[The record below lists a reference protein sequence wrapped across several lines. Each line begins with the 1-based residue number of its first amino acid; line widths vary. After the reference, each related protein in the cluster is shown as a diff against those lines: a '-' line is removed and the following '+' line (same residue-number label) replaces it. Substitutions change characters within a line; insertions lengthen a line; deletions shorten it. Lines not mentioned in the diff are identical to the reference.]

1 MINIGEMMKDIFRKM
16 DKPLFFLMLLFCTF
30 GLIMVFSSSSVSAIL
45 RYKTTSMH
53 FFTNQLIFIVLSFI
67 AGFIALRIPTSK
79 YNHLSWLLMFGI
91 DIALFLLLV
100 YGSITNH
107 VQSWFYIAGF
117 SIQPSEFAKSFI
129 IIFLACFYNRLF
141 KKKNYNV
148 YSILF
153 PLLFAIIAFFL
164 TALQPD
170 FGSAAIIAGITFF
183 IFISLPIEKS
193 NIMKLIKI
201 SSCLLIA
208 LLVVVVYNKDKL
220 FNSDQLERLNFKEPC
235 TRYMEQTG
243 YQVCNGFIAINNGGL
258 LGVGLGNS
266 TQKYLYLP
274 ESHTDFIFAIIVEEL
289 GVVTG
294 IIVVLMYV
302 LLLLR
307 ILYIAKRASN
317 LRNSIIAYGT
327 MWYIL
332 LHVIINLCG
341 VLGVFPLTGVPL
353 PLLSY
358 GGSHTIN
365 VLVMLFLV
373 LRVSVENKTAIYK
386 EEMKKLSK

>member
-1 MINIGEMMKDIFRKM
+1 MINIGEKMKDIIRKM
-16 DKPLFFLMLLFCTF
+16 DKPLFFLILLFCTF
-30 GLIMVFSSSSVSAIL
+30 GLIMIFSSSSVSAIL

-53 FFTNQLIFIVLSFI
+53 FFTNQLMFIILSFL
-67 AGFIALRIPTSK
+67 AGFVALKIPTSK
-79 YNHLSWLLMFGI
+79 YNFFSWLFIIGI
-91 DIALFLLLV
+91 DIVLFLLLT
-100 YGSITNH
+100 YGTLTNH
-107 VQSWFYIAGF
+107 VQSWFYVGGF
-117 SIQPSEFAKSFI
+117 SVQPSEFAKSFI
-129 IIFLACFYNRLF
+129 IIYLACFYNKLF
-141 KKKNYNV
+141 KRKNYNI
-148 YSILF
+148 YTMFF
-153 PLLFAIIAFFL
+153 PLAFAFIAFFL

-170 FGSAAIIAGITFF
+170 LGSAAIIAGITFF
-183 IFISLPIEKS
+183 IFISLPIEK
-193 NIMKLIKI
+193 NNVMKIIKI
-201 SSCLLIA
+201 TSCLLIA
-208 LLVVVVYNKDKL
+208 LLIGIICNKDML
-220 FNSDQLERLNFKEPC
+220 FNSDQLERLNYKEPC

-258 LGVGLGNS
+258 FGVGLGNS

-289 GVVTG
+289 GIVTG
-294 IIVVLMYV
+294 IIVVIMYI

-341 VLGVFPLTGVPL
+341 VLGIFPLTGVPL

-365 VLVMLFLV
+365 VLIMLFLV
-373 LRVSVENKTAIYK
+373 LRVSIENKTAIYK
-386 EEMKKLSK
+386 EEIKKLSN